1 MPLYSY
7 GEVEY
12 FKRTNAG
19 KKYVR
24 KLIVD
29 KSTAF
34 NAYQENLNSKGE
46 YIIKSYIQTDT
57 HTQKTLLNP
66 IVSFN
71 WSVWGTEFECGETK
85 MMERRQNQTPQG
97 LKLTN

>member
-1 MPLYSY
+1 MVLKSIEMILNTDWSPNIMQSCTCVRCCVMPLCSY

-34 NAYQENLNSKGE
+34 NAYQENLN
-46 YIIKSYIQTDT
+46 
-57 HTQKTLLNP
+57 
-66 IVSFN
+66 
-71 WSVWGTEFECGETK
+71 
-85 MMERRQNQTPQG
+85 
-97 LKLTN
+97 

>member
-66 IVSFN
+66 IVLLYAWRVEGVEGSCRFFILARL
-71 WSVWGTEFECGETK
+71 V
-85 MMERRQNQTPQG
+85 
-97 LKLTN
+97 